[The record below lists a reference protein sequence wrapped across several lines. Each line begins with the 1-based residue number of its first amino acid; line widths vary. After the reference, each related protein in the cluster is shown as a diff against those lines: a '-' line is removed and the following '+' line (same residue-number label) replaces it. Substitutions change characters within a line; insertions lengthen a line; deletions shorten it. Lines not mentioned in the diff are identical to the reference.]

1 VTGNVNTGMR
11 RGLVVLA
18 IAVVAIGGALAYVG
32 TRDHKTA
39 QRKEHLPGAP
49 SLAGDG
55 FAVGRMHVSGGP
67 VRLNGETPDSPVA
80 GEVAVR
86 HPRNPTIVATVG
98 VDVTGSFRIALPPGN
113 YELVARPTN
122 PISPFNSDPFSIQA
136 GRTTEVDL
144 VAIAT

>member
-1 VTGNVNTGMR
+1 MR
-11 RGLVVLA
+11 RALLAVAALLVFG
-18 IAVVAIGGALAYVG
+18 GGALAYFG

-39 QRKEHLPGAP
+39 RFEEHLPTIP

-67 VRLNGETPDSPVA
+67 VRRNGETPDSPVA

-86 HPRNPTIVATVG
+86 HPGNPTIVATVA

-122 PISPFNSDPFSIQA
+122 PISPFQTNNFSIRA
-136 GRTTEVDL
+136 GQTTSVDL

>member
-1 VTGNVNTGMR
+1 MR
-11 RGLVVLA
+11 RWFVGL
-18 IAVVAIGGALAYVG
+18 AVVVVAAGVTLVYVG
-32 TRDHKTA
+32 TRDHKIA
-39 QRKEHLPGAP
+39 QFEEHLPSIP

-67 VRLNGETPDSPVA
+67 VRPNGETPDSPVA

-86 HPRNPTIVATVG
+86 HPGNPTIVATVV
-98 VDVTGSFRIALPPGN
+98 VDVTGSFRIALPPGD

-136 GRTTEVDL
+136 GRTIEVDL
-144 VAIAT
+144 AAIAT